1 MINCVIIGTG
11 NMAEALLKSVKTTD
25 IEIVGIYGKSIAKS
39 EALSLKYAV
48 NSFTALNEIPT
59 HVDLYLLCVS
69 DNAIAEVATQLNIG
83 ASLAVHFSGI
93 KQLEELGT
101 VKNKA
106 VFWPIES
113 VNKNSFT
120 DFTNTPVC
128 IEANTDENYRI
139 IEAFADRL
147 SKKVLHKS
155 SIERQYLHLAA
166 TISNNFSNHLL
177 ALTKQILDEQNID
190 YKLLQHLVSNG
201 INNAFNF
208 DPALIQTGAAVRN
221 DTETIHTHKMLLHQN
236 IDLIALYELMS
247 KSIFD
252 LKQRQHA

>member
-11 NMAEALLKSVKTTD
+11 NMAEALLRSIKTTD
-25 IEIVGIYGKSIAKS
+25 IEIVGIYGKSEAKS
-39 EALSLKYAV
+39 EALSLQYGVKQ
-48 NSFTALNEIPT
+48 FTDLKDIPA

-69 DNAIAEVATQLNIG
+69 DNAIAEVAGRLNIG
-83 ASLAVHFSGI
+83 AGLVVHFSGI
-93 KQLEELGT
+93 KQLDELGAI
-101 VKNKA
+101 KNKA

-128 IEANTDENYRI
+128 IEANTEENYRI

-147 SKKVLHKS
+147 SKKVLHKT

-190 YKLLQHLVSNG
+190 YRLLKHLVSNG
-201 INNAFNF
+201 IHNAFNF
-208 DPALIQTGAAVRN
+208 DPATIQTGAAVRN

-236 IDLIALYELMS
+236 IDLIALYDLMS

>member
-11 NMAEALLKSVKTTD
+11 NMAEALLKSIKTTD
-25 IEIVGIYGKSIAKS
+25 IEILGVYGKSIAKS
-39 EALSLKYAV
+39 EALSQQYAV
-48 NSFTALNEIPT
+48 NCFTAISNIPT

-69 DNAIAEVATQLNIG
+69 DNAIADMAKQLNIG
-83 ASLAVHFSGI
+83 AGMAVHFSGI
-93 KQLEELGT
+93 KQLDELGDI
-101 VKNKA
+101 KNKA

-120 DFTNTPVC
+120 NFANTPVC
-128 IEANTDENYRI
+128 IEANTEENYRI
-139 IEAFADRL
+139 VEAFADRL
-147 SKKVLHKS
+147 SKTVLHKS
-155 SIERQYLHLAA
+155 FVERQYLHLAA

-177 ALTKQILDEQNID
+177 ALAKQILDEQNID
-190 YKLLQHLVSNG
+190 YKLLKHLVSNG

-208 DPALIQTGAAVRN
+208 DPATIQTGAAVRN